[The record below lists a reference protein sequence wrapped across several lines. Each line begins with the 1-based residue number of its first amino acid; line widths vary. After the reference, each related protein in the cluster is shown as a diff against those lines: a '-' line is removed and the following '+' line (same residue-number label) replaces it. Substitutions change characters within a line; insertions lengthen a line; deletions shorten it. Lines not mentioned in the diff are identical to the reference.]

1 MEWTVVVLTEALVH
15 IVHLRCLASNS
26 CQNDRLGDRFAV
38 TRCGLKT
45 IVPGARATT
54 AVHPVPKRCCRFAA
68 WPKPPNAEHACKTRT
83 RPRCLRCWLDGDA
96 RRSGA
101 SFCTAWATQYA
112 DSDATAQALDNVLA
126 ERSVHPTS
134 GVIWD
139 AAIYTVRDSFATII
153 ATSSSYASP
162 AIALR

>member
-1 MEWTVVVLTEALVH
+1 MAIAVV
-15 IVHLRCLASNS
+15 I
-26 CQNDRLGDRFAV
+26 
-38 TRCGLKT
+38 
-45 IVPGARATT
+45 
-54 AVHPVPKRCCRFAA
+54 CR
-68 WPKPPNAEHACKTRT
+68 
-83 RPRCLRCWLDGDA
+83 
-96 RRSGA
+96 
-101 SFCTAWATQYA
+101 SFCTASATQCA